1 MQMAIPDSYWRE
13 RAAEYLIEM
22 DGIAGDESNINWQYL
37 STEVEA
43 ARCDTMV
50 NGRRY
55 VVDILRGIKPRYLQN
70 LNERVLPRLEDLLYQ
85 IQDEVNEWFRD
96 EESLQD
102 MLEDEPSIAG
112 WIRYRQRNGMKP
124 C

>member
-1 MQMAIPDSYWRE
+1 M
-13 RAAEYLIEM
+13 
-22 DGIAGDESNINWQYL
+22 GDESNINWQYL

-43 ARCDTMV
+43 ARCEPMV
-50 NGRRY
+50 HGGRY

-70 LNERVLPRLEDLLYQ
+70 LNGRVLPRLEDLLYQ

-112 WIRYRQRNGMKP
+112 
-124 C
+124 